1 MGWKI
6 DSAETESAWFDAYAK
21 AALEQLAPV
30 VPERDEVIGNVQI
43 EWFEGQP
50 GSAVVFAHDLISG
63 LTSESAMMRAFR
75 CEQLENLGYRIASF
89 TFDWAKDDPIRKQAT
104 WDDIMA
110 KSKRLIQS
118 GNVQLLRNGYNIIV
132 AHVIGDHGDYTCE
145 ISRDDPNS
153 RAITQ
158 WTCECPWDQ
167 YAFQR
172 TRQWK
177 KYEARPCAHV
187 LAAYWKSLGT
197 PLDEDV
203 PPGQEGRPPMPPP
216 SGTPQGYGPGT
227 PGGMPPGPLLPQMP
241 NEPVPAPETIP
252 NVPGIPNIGPPP
264 SQTAPF
270 MAPPGEN
277 QIIPPFPGIG
287 PEALPPISIPGGKP
301 PTPYNPIQQP
311 GTFSSW
317 QGFAAAGDQFQAG
330 DMGRLVEDT
339 YGEAVGKGAS
349 GDWRLVPKNS
359 IGEVMGQ
366 DPTTGWVEIN
376 FPLKNSGPMQPYH
389 VRIFIEAEK
398 LTPMPGVQKPGPMG
412 PRRR

>member
-1 MGWKI
+1 MWNV
-6 DSAETESAWFDAYAK
+6 ESATTEGAWFAEYAK
-21 AALEQLAPV
+21 EILAKQAVNPPV
-30 VPERDEVIGNVQI
+30 KLQKLFGAEV
-43 EWFEGQP
+43 EWFESEP
-50 GSAVVFAHDLISG
+50 GVAVVRSSG
-63 LTSESAMMRAFR
+63 ASDSRWLA
-75 CEQLENLGYRIASF
+75 EQMVVAELENFGYRRAKFS
-89 TFDWAKDDPIRKQAT
+89 FDWTENDPFRKQAT

-110 KSKRLIQS
+110 KAKRLIQS
-118 GNVQLLRNGYNIIV
+118 GQVTLLRNGYNNIV
-132 AHVIGDHGDYTCE
+132 AHVVGDHGDYVSE

-203 PPGQEGRPPMPPP
+203 PPGQEGRNPQTPPA
-216 SGTPQGYGPGT
+216 GTPQSFEPGT
-227 PGGMPPGPLLPQMP
+227 PGGMGGQGPFLPQMP
-241 NEPVPAPETIP
+241 GEPVPGAPEP
-252 NVPGIPNIGPPP
+252 VPGVPGIPNIGPPP

-270 MAPPGEN
+270 MAPPSDN
-277 QIIPPFPGIG
+277 SVLPPFPGIG

-317 QGFAAAGDQFQAG
+317 QGFSAAGDKFQNA
-330 DMGRLVEDT
+330 DMARLEEDT

-366 DPTTGWVEIN
+366 DPTTGWVEVN
-376 FPLKNSGPMQPYH
+376 FPLKGGQNTPYH
-389 VRIFIEAEK
+389 VRVFIEAEK
-398 LTPMPGVQKPGPMG
+398 LTPMPNVAKPGPFI
-412 PRRR
+412 RRR